1 MFLNKNA
8 LTKSR
13 MIDIDI
19 STSKKQELVDITP
32 KIKKI
37 VSESKV
43 KEGLCIIYCPHTTAG
58 LTINENADPDVKK
71 DIIMALEKIVPEN
84 ADYSHAEGNS
94 TAHIKSSILG
104 NSLNILVKN
113 SKLFLGTWQ
122 GILFFEGDGPRNRK
136 VIINIIKNH

>member
-1 MFLNKNA
+1 
-8 LTKSR
+8 
-13 MIDIDI
+13 MIREISI
-19 STSKKQELVDITP
+19 STNKKQELVDITS
-32 KIKKI
+32 KIEKI

-43 KEGLCIIYCPHTTAG
+43 KEGLCIVYCPHTTAG

-71 DIIMALEKIVPEN
+71 DILVALERIVPEN
-84 ADYSHAEGNS
+84 ANYYHDEGNS

-104 NSLNILVKN
+104 NSLNVLVKD

-136 VIINIIKNH
+136 IIANIIKNH